1 MDIDTGDSPPIAS
14 KPYTLSLKHYDW
26 VQKEITT
33 LERVGIIT
41 KSISPWASP
50 VVIVPKKSAPGEPPQ
65 RRMCMDFRRLNKQ
78 LPEVKNMSGG
88 KGCISLV
95 PLPKIDELYTKLQ
108 GYKVFSTLDLRS
120 GYYHIGFS
128 DSAKPKTAFVVS
140 GMGKFE
146 FNRVPFGLAQVPAY
160 FQRLINEVL
169 TDCNFAMGYL
179 DDIIIFS
186 KTEEEHLQH
195 LEEIFEWLRKA
206 GLKLKLQKC
215 SFFKKHIQY
224 LGHLISDEGIQP
236 LPEKLESLAKMPVP
250 QNAKQVKQFLGLVGY
265 YRKFVPCFSDIAR
278 PLTQLT
284 RKNEGFNWSTECDK
298 CFHMLKDYLQE
309 APILRYP
316 DPAADYI
323 LYTDA
328 SKYAYAGVLTQS
340 IDGTDHPVAYTSGLF
355 RGSQLNWAALTKEA
369 YAIYMSV
376 KKLSFYLDSVQITLR
391 SNHLPLKKFLEKNT
405 MNAKVKNWAVE
416 LESQN
421 INFEFVAG
429 TKNVLA
435 DTLSRLIEFDDSI
448 KLPEEEPGYEF
459 GYTPFEELPPASVTV
474 IEEVIIS
481 ENQGNQLPRSL
492 KIQHNDPIIKDI
504 EIELPF
510 NQFQDEGT
518 PGTRP
523 IRRMTQ
529 KTVVGEEVG
538 QETLHNGGRN
548 IEEKDSNKWYTV
560 YPHSSSRCAKRLFPD
575 IST

>member
-1 MDIDTGDSPPIAS
+1 
-14 KPYTLSLKHYDW
+14 
-26 VQKEITT
+26 
-33 LERVGIIT
+33 
-41 KSISPWASP
+41 
-50 VVIVPKKSAPGEPPQ
+50 
-65 RRMCMDFRRLNKQ
+65 
-78 LPEVKNMSGG
+78 MSGG

-95 PLPKIDELYTKLQ
+95 PLTKIDELYTKLQ

-120 GYYHIGFS
+120 GYYHIGLS

-146 FNRVPFGLAQVPAY
+146 FNRVPFGLAQAPAY
-160 FQRLINEVL
+160 FQRLVNEVL

-186 KTEEEHLQH
+186 KMEEEHLQH
-195 LEEIFEWLRKA
+195 LEEIFERLRKA

-224 LGHLISDEGIQP
+224 LGHLISDKGIQP
-236 LPEKLESLAKMPVP
+236 LPEKLESIVKMPVP

-265 YRKFVPCFSDIAR
+265 YRKFVPHFSDIAR

-284 RKNEGFNWSTECDK
+284 RRNEGFNWSTECDK

-316 DPAADYI
+316 DPTADYI

-328 SKYAYAGVLTQS
+328 SKYTYAGVLTQS
-340 IDGTDHPVAYTSGLF
+340 IDGTDHPVAYMSGLF

-376 KKLSFYLDSVQITLR
+376 KKLSFYLDSAQITLR

-405 MNAKVKNWAVE
+405 MNAKVNNWAVE

-421 INFEFVAG
+421 INFEFIAG

-435 DTLSRLIEFDDSI
+435 DTLSRLIEFKESI
-448 KLPEEEPGYEF
+448 KLPDEEPGYEF

-481 ENQGNQLPRSL
+481 ENQGDQSLGSL
-492 KIQHNDPIIKDI
+492 KIQHNDPIAKNIKI
-504 EIELPF
+504 KLPLTNSRIKEL
-510 NQFQDEGT
+510 QEQD
-518 PGTRP
+518 PL
-523 IRRMTQ
+523 
-529 KTVVGEEVG
+529 VG
-538 QETLHNGGRN
+538 
-548 IEEKDSNKWYTV
+548 
-560 YPHSSSRCAKRLFPD
+560 
-575 IST
+575 